1 MHVISIDWLS
11 LYVDTSQIR
20 IPQSYGMERAEYGTS
35 VYNDVITYTMG
46 GEEMAVLAYNPRS
59 SALKKDTGVLKII
72 NAILYLPNLDRIIA
86 RLLDETN
93 IHYISVSRCDL
104 CADFHGFNDYPNI
117 QNFIAD
123 FLTTKIWKIGQAKYK
138 IMGEQGSKHNYQYL
152 RFGSNTSDIAAYLY
166 NKSQE
171 FRDVKRK
178 NYIAEN
184 WYANGLDESQD
195 VWRLEF
201 SMKGNGLKFL
211 NQESGE
217 FETKSLNMILD
228 KELRLQMYNA
238 LFLKYFVFRYNDGQV
253 RKDRMKHCNLLD
265 IDGSIFKPRAISM
278 ADETTKEHKRMI
290 SAMERTY
297 DELRIKAQ
305 TRNMEVEAVIEKFTS
320 FTNLRRW
327 RANKFGAKYAEMD
340 AAEHYLKEQEREA
353 ANSSPSPTPP
363 KTAVK

>member
-20 IPQSYGMERAEYGTS
+20 IPKSYGIEKAEYGTS
-35 VYNDVITYTMG
+35 VYKDVITYKMDG
-46 GEEMAVLAYNPRS
+46 VEMAVLAYNPRS
-59 SALKKDTGVLKII
+59 TALKSNTGVLKII
-72 NAILYLPNLDRIIA
+72 NSILYLPHLDRIIA
-86 RLLDETN
+86 RLLSETN
-93 IHYISVSRCDL
+93 IHQISVSRCDL
-104 CADFHGFNDYPNI
+104 CADFHGFNDYPNV

-152 RFGSNTSDIAAYLY
+152 RFGSNTSDIATYLY

-211 NQESGE
+211 NKLSGE
-217 FETKSLNMILD
+217 FETKSLEMILD
-228 KELRLQMYNA
+228 KQLRLEIYNA
-238 LFLKYFVFRYNDGQV
+238 LFLKYFDFRVNDGQK

-265 IDGSIFKPRAISM
+265 IYGSIFEPRAIDM

-297 DELRIKAQ
+297 DELRAKAQ
-305 TRNMEVEAVIEKFTS
+305 SRNMEVEAVIEKFTS

-327 RANKFGAKYAEMD
+327 RANKFGAKYTELE
-340 AAEHYLKEQEREA
+340 AAEQYLREQERE
-353 ANSSPSPTPP
+353 STKQSPSPTPP
-363 KTAVK
+363 KSAVK

>member
-20 IPQSYGMERAEYGTS
+20 FPNSYGLERAEYGTS
-35 VYNDVITYTMG
+35 VYEDVITYTMN
-46 GEEMAVLAYNPRS
+46 GEELAVLAYNPRS
-59 SALKKDTGVLKII
+59 SALKKGTGVLKII
-72 NAILYLPNLDRIIA
+72 NAILYLPNLDRIIE
-86 RLLDETN
+86 RLLNETN
-93 IHYISVSRCDL
+93 IQYISVSRCDL
-104 CADFHGFNDYPNI
+104 CADFHGFNDYPNV

-201 SMKGNGLKFL
+201 SLKGNGLKFL
-211 NQESGE
+211 NIESGE
-217 FETKSLNMILD
+217 YETKSLNMILD
-228 KELRLQMYNA
+228 KELRLQLYNS
-238 LFLKYFVFRYNDGQV
+238 LFLKYFNFRFNDGQI
-253 RKDRMKHCNLLD
+253 RKDRMKRCNLLD
-265 IDGSIFKPRAISM
+265 IYDSIFEPRAIDM
-278 ADETTKEHKRMI
+278 ANETTKEHKRMI

-297 DELRIKAQ
+297 DELRAKAQ
-305 TRNMEVEAVIEKFTS
+305 TRNMEVEAVIEKLTS
-320 FTNLRRW
+320 FTNLRKW
-327 RANKFGAKYAEMD
+327 RADKFGAKYAEMD
-340 AAEHYLKEQEREA
+340 AAEQYLKEQEREA
-353 ANSSPSPTPP
+353 ALSSPSPTPP
-363 KTAVK
+363 KSAVK